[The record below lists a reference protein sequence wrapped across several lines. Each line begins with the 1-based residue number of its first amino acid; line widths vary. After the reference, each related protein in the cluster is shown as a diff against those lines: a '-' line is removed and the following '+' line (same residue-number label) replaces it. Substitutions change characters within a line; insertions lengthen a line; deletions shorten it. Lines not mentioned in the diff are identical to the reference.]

1 MLRLDRTTR
10 SLGIVLG
17 GAVATNQ
24 LNIIV
29 SGVERIPSAAAT
41 LAPVIGFTQIA
52 TTSGATD
59 VTICA
64 APQVNGRVREI
75 ESIYFRNRD
84 TAAVTASIEYDD
96 NGTDYIIFTA
106 TLAVGDFVAYSY
118 HSGWQLFDAN
128 GNAKATTGLAIG
140 STIVGGT
147 ATRVLFTGTGPVLAD
162 DSGFTFNTT
171 GDILTVGAIDV
182 AGTTA
187 PTSGWYLPSADLI
200 RTPNSATIDDNLIVS
215 GNATLGDTSAD
226 TLTLNAGTWTIESN
240 YTATRA
246 AGTLA
251 TGTVAIATWTISY
264 TGDVGGA
271 TNARAHGFNA
281 TAQGANSLIA
291 VQNMRF
297 GHTVD
302 TTAGTITNSR
312 NLFLVDV
319 YSGEGAITT
328 WDGIAQTISLSSTG
342 NITNALAFS
351 AGTTSLTST
360 GSITT
365 NIGFRAGNLG
375 HATLVTNA
383 LGFDCLNM
391 TAALT
396 LTAAFRSQMT
406 SGTGKWGFYASGTAD
421 NAFAGNVRIGSVVAP
436 TVALDVT
443 GASLISTT
451 LGVTG
456 VATLLSTLELGHA
469 TDTTLA
475 RTAAGRVAI
484 EGIGIVK
491 GPATSTDNA
500 IARWDSTTGEL
511 TQNSGNT
518 IDDSNITTLVNK
530 LYPSTDAATAQ
541 AVSGIYAGNGAPNN
555 ANGANGD
562 FYFRGD
568 GTVAGNTVAYHREA
582 GAWVAFTTT

>member
-1 MLRLDRTTR
+1 VLRLDRTTR

-215 GNATLGDTSAD
+215 GNATLGDVVGD
-226 TLTLNAGTWTIESN
+226 TLTINAGTWTIGN
-240 YTATRA
+240 NFTATRA
-246 AGTLA
+246 AGTIA
-251 TGTVAIATWTISY
+251 TGTIQLSHFSHTF
-264 TGDVGGA
+264 TGDAGGA
-271 TNARAHGFNA
+271 SDVRGFTTTNQS
-281 TAQGANSLIA
+281 QGANAITQSVGISCIPQHNGTATLASLIGLINFISVINTGNVTTGRGITSQFSLSA
-291 VQNMRF
+291 AGNI
-297 GHTVD
+297 
-302 TTAGTITNSR
+302 TTAQAFVALAPVFSST
-312 NLFLVDV
+312 
-319 YSGEGAITT
+319 GAITT
-328 WDGIAQTISLSSTG
+328 LS
-342 NITNALAFS
+342 
-351 AGTTSLTST
+351 
-360 GSITT
+360 
-365 NIGFRAGNLG
+365 GFVSGNLG

-383 LGFDCLNM
+383 LGFDAADF

-406 SGTGKWGFYASGTAD
+406 SGTGKWGFYASGTAA

-443 GASLISTT
+443 GAALISTT

-456 VATLLSTLELGHA
+456 VASLLSTLELGHA

-484 EGIGIVK
+484 EGVGIVK

-530 LYPSTDAATAQ
+530 LYPSTDAAAAQ

>member
-215 GNATLGDTSAD
+215 GNATLGDVVGD
-226 TLTLNAGTWTIESN
+226 TLTINAGTWTIGN
-240 YTATRA
+240 NFTATRA
-246 AGTLA
+246 AGTIA
-251 TGTVAIATWTISY
+251 TGTIQLSHFSHTF
-264 TGDVGGA
+264 TGDAGGA
-271 TNARAHGFNA
+271 SDVRGFTTTNQS
-281 TAQGANSLIA
+281 QGANAITQSVGISCIPQHNGTATLASLIGLINFISVINTGNVTTGRGITSQFSLSA
-291 VQNMRF
+291 AGNI
-297 GHTVD
+297 
-302 TTAGTITNSR
+302 TTAQAFVALAPVFSST
-312 NLFLVDV
+312 
-319 YSGEGAITT
+319 GAITT
-328 WDGIAQTISLSSTG
+328 LS
-342 NITNALAFS
+342 
-351 AGTTSLTST
+351 
-360 GSITT
+360 
-365 NIGFRAGNLG
+365 GFVSGNLG

-383 LGFDCLNM
+383 LGFDAADF

-406 SGTGKWGFYASGTAD
+406 SGTGKWGFYASGTAA

-443 GASLISTT
+443 GAALISTT

-456 VATLLSTLELGHA
+456 VASLLSTLELGHA

-484 EGIGIVK
+484 EGVGIVK

-530 LYPSTDAATAQ
+530 LYPSTDAAAAQ